1 MGPNGSGQGNEQWV
15 LRSVERHEWS
25 SAMVRKLHPFVTI
38 LLPFCDKVLDLICY
52 NRSKKFSAEVWP
64 SRYHIGTGK

>member
-1 MGPNGSGQGNEQWV
+1 MGPNGSGQGNEQWA
-15 LRSVERHEWS
+15 LRSVERHEGS
-25 SAMVRKLHPFVTI
+25 SAMVRKSHPFVTI